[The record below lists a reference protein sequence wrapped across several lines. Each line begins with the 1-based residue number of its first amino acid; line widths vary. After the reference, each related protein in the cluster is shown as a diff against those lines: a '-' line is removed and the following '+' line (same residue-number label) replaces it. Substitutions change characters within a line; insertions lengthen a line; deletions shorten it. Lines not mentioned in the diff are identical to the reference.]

1 MKTNPTH
8 QMFYEAF
15 GRTFGD
21 RALWPEFREKLVG
34 KMFTFVHKVN
44 SHGDRQLTGT
54 ITAVEVYGDVRN
66 AGIILHVSAS
76 RFWSFRLISI
86 EYHDDQRCWSA
97 NVEKKD
103 SSCSD
108 LRGTLTLH

>member
-15 GRTFGD
+15 GRTFGSL
-21 RALWPEFREKLVG
+21 ALWPEFREQLVG
-34 KMFTFVHKVN
+34 KMFTFDHKVN
-44 SHGDRQLTGT
+44 SHGSRQLSGT

-66 AGIILHVSAS
+66 AGIVLHVSTS
-76 RFWSFRLISI
+76 RFWSFHLISI

-97 NVEKKD
+97 NVE
-103 SSCSD
+103 SRASNCCD
-108 LRGTLTLH
+108 LPGTLTLH